1 MCFRLCAECECVC
14 LEYMLFLYDRVC
26 LQYRWAIYY
35 IPIQADAI
43 ARWKLVES
51 ERWINCVHMPW
62 YSRHLLQILDHMCL
76 VHNRKPIKYNTSNY
90 AHKTKL
96 KWKRRNTHTHTHSH
110 KQRNGN
116 VNSIY
121 YISFEIEKSPPHFAY
136 WMPKKKR
143 KMPMQRGWWWQRS
156 KCNGNTRMSTTTK
169 ANSSGFRTK
178 YSFSSRMMTTI
189 KKSCKNSINITNERK
204 FKFDIIWNLKFSGFC
219 YFLLAN
225 SNNDNDTCTHYYFLA
240 LLSVCVPFLHP
251 HLNGTATGLPIHCA
265 LSMFA

>member
-62 YSRHLLQILDHMCL
+62 YSRHLLQISDHMCL

-96 KWKRRNTHTHTHSH
+96 KWKRRNTHTHTFS
-110 KQRNGN
+110 Q
-116 VNSIY
+116 
-121 YISFEIEKSPPHFAY
+121 A
-136 WMPKKKR
+136 KKWKR
-143 KMPMQRGWWWQRS
+143 KQHLLHFIRNWEITS
-156 KCNGNTRMSTTTK
+156 AFCILDAEKKTK
-169 ANSSGFRTK
+169 NANAKRL
-178 YSFSSRMMTTI
+178 MMTTI
-189 KKSCKNSINITNERK
+189 KMQWKHKNVYNNKSK
-204 FKFDIIWNLKFSGFC
+204 FKWIPYKVQLQLTDDD
-219 YFLLAN
+219 
-225 SNNDNDTCTHYYFLA
+225 DNKKKLQKQHQHHKWTK
-240 LLSVCVPFLHP
+240 V
-251 HLNGTATGLPIHCA
+251 
-265 LSMFA
+265 